1 MLNKYLEQLVELSK
15 YDVQISSF
23 EPQIKNQKLKL
34 EEFSKEANVL
44 RDTINKLEA
53 EIKDIKTKKS
63 KHESHLAELKSKL
76 NDISK
81 KGAIVQSE
89 KEIKALQLEEEITK
103 EQISFSNEEID
114 RLDKVQD
121 SKNDSLKDAI
131 AKLSE
136 EEESVKEL
144 ESKIEQSIIDINNQR
159 NDISMKRGELVEKVD
174 PKILSFYEKV
184 KRWAKNS
191 AVVPVRKQAC
201 YGCYMKISD
210 KTYAEVIKS
219 DEIVT
224 CPHCGRIL
232 YKEVEIAE

>member
-1 MLNKYLEQLVELSK
+1 MNKYLEQLVELSK
-15 YDVQISSF
+15 YDTQISSF
-23 EPQIKNQKLKL
+23 EPQIKNQKAKL
-34 EEFSKEANVL
+34 EEFSKDAIAL
-44 RDTINKLEA
+44 REEINKLES
-53 EIKDIKTKKS
+53 EIKDIKNKRA
-63 KHESHLAELKSKL
+63 KHDAHLAELKDKL

-81 KGAIVQSE
+81 KGAIVQTE

-114 RLDKVQD
+114 RLDKLQD
-121 SKNDSLKDAI
+121 NKNGALKEAVS
-131 AKLSE
+131 KLSE
-136 EEESVKEL
+136 EEDSIKEL
-144 ESKIEQSIIDINNQR
+144 ESKIEESIKSINEER
-159 NDISMKRGELVEKVD
+159 NEVSYKRGELVEKVD

-184 KRWAKNS
+184 KRWAKNT

-232 YKEVEIAE
+232 YKEIEITE